1 MRRTWTWAPP
11 ALIATAIV
19 WLSHQS
25 KLPTAGLLI
34 APWDKVA
41 HILAFASLA
50 FTLDRAFRKSRHDWP
65 MYRRHL
71 WVFLGVTLFGAMDE
85 WHQSFVP
92 GREVSGLD
100 WLADVVGAKLGL
112 LAAVWP
118 FLMGGRSAEFGW
130 WRGGLER
137 PDPERPLI
145 IVADPHWG
153 EELTGLREVT
163 RQYPEAD
170 WLFLGDIFDVWVGLP
185 GMETESQRS
194 FLWWVQDRRVA
205 RRWIGLWMGNRD
217 YFLDRLAPQFD
228 LIGEGIGGGLPAEGL
243 RFEHG
248 DLVQGA
254 DRTYRFWNLVS
265 RSAPVWLL
273 VALLPPVLAQRLAR
287 YLERSLRTT
296 NRTYRV
302 TFPQAPF
309 QNAVAEAP
317 ERTLLT
323 GHFHTHHTE
332 GAGVAIPWA
341 HEGAFAL
348 WESGRLSFLAA
359 PVRSDATF
367 LPMAH
372 P

>member
-1 MRRTWTWAPP
+1 MRRSWTWAPP

-19 WLSHQS
+19 WLSHQP
-25 KLPTAGLLI
+25 KLPLGSLL
-34 APWDKVA
+34 APPFDKLA
-41 HILAFASLA
+41 HALAYALLA
-50 FTLDRAFRKSRHDWP
+50 FTLDVAFRKNRHDWP

-71 WVFLGVTLFGAMDE
+71 WVFLAVALFGATDE

-92 GREVSGLD
+92 GREASALD
-100 WLADVVGAKLGL
+100 WVADVLGAKLGL
-112 LAAVWP
+112 VAAVWP

-130 WRGGLER
+130 WRGRPER
-137 PDPERPLI
+137 PDPARPLI
-145 IVADPHWG
+145 LVADPHWG

-170 WLFLGDIFDVWVGLP
+170 WLFLGDIFDVWVGLR
-185 GMETESQRS
+185 GLETEPQRS

-205 RRWIGLWMGNRD
+205 QRWIGLWTGNRD
-217 YFLDRLAPQFD
+217 YFLDRFASRFD
-228 LIGEGIGGGLPAEGL
+228 LIGEGVGGGLPSEGL

-273 VALLPPVLAQRLAR
+273 VSLFPPVLAQRLAR

-296 NRTYRV
+296 NRTYRLA
-302 TFPQAPF
+302 FPREAF
-309 QNAVAEAP
+309 VAATQEAGGQVFV
-317 ERTLLT
+317 T
-323 GHFHTHHTE
+323 GHFHAHQAE
-332 GAGVAIPWA
+332 GNGVALPWA

-348 WESGRLSFLAA
+348 WQDGRLSFLSA
-359 PVRSDATF
+359 PVRSEATF
-367 LPMAH
+367 FPNPH

>member
-1 MRRTWTWAPP
+1 MTRLRFWIPP
-11 ALIATAIV
+11 LALAVAIT
-19 WLSHQS
+19 WLSHQPRPP
-25 KLPTAGLLI
+25 LGGMLI

-41 HILAFASLA
+41 HLLVFAALAG
-50 FTLDRAFRKSRHDWP
+50 TLDLAFRKNRHDWP
-65 MYRRHL
+65 MYRRQL
-71 WVFLGVTLFGAMDE
+71 WVFLGVACFGATDE

-92 GREVSGLD
+92 GRDASGLD

-112 LAAVWP
+112 VAAAGP
-118 FLMGGRSAEFGW
+118 FLLGGRSAEFGW
-130 WRGGLER
+130 WWGRPER
-137 PDPERPLI
+137 PDPGRPLI

-185 GMETESQRS
+185 GLETESQRS

-205 RRWIGLWMGNRD
+205 GRWIGLWMGNRD
-217 YFLDRLAPQFD
+217 YFLDRLAPRFD
-228 LIGEGIGGGLPAEGL
+228 LIGEGVGGGLPAEGL

-265 RSAPVWLL
+265 RSAAVWLL
-273 VALLPPVLAQRLAR
+273 VALLPPGLAQRLAR

-296 NRTYRV
+296 NPSYRLA
-302 TFPQAPF
+302 FPH
-309 QNAVAEAP
+309 EAFLAAASEVP
-317 ERTLLT
+317 GLTLLT
-323 GHFHTHHTE
+323 GHFHTHHAE
-332 GAGVAIPWA
+332 DRAVAIPWA

-348 WESGRLSFLAA
+348 WERGQLSFLAA

-367 LPMAH
+367 FTAGRT
-372 P
+372 